1 MRRSDKTKTRGFSL
15 VELLVAMAI
24 GLVILSAAVNLFSRA
39 LAASFLVTQRAE
51 MQQDGRAALDMM
63 AKDISLAGAGITS
76 GGVQLP
82 DGAGATGSK
91 FGCDQTACYTSNN
104 VYPINNH
111 LYGVIPNPGAGL
123 KVMTAAGVLSPA
135 TDVLTVAYTDTTF
148 PLNEYS
154 VVLNASGN
162 QATFTPLNPAP
173 NPLPVPWPPPAIND
187 PAVGLKPGDLILFS
201 NSVGQ
206 AVGEVTLVSAGGVV
220 NFANGDPLN
229 INQSTAAGGNIKALW
244 GGAAPPATPPP
255 IVCNRLLAITY
266 YIDIP
271 AGADGIRYTAD
282 DGPPRLMKQV
292 NGQSPVPVAENVAG
306 LQATYDIF
314 DDVSGTATANL
325 KDAGMSTGK
334 SPNQIRKVNLSVMT
348 RSPLTG
354 GPRGGFQTLNLATSV
369 SARDMSFKD
378 RYQ

>member
-1 MRRSDKTKTRGFSL
+1 MRGSDKTKNRGFSL
-15 VELLVAMAI
+15 VELLVAMAM
-24 GLVILSAAVNLFSRA
+24 GVVILTAAVSLFSRA
-39 LAASFLVTQRAE
+39 LGASFLVTQRAE

-82 DGAGATGSK
+82 DGAGATASK
-91 FGCDQTACYTSNN
+91 FGCDQTSCYTGNN
-104 VYPINNH
+104 NYPINNH
-111 LYGVIPNPGAGL
+111 LYGVIPNPAAGL
-123 KVMTAAGVLSPA
+123 SVMTATGVLSPP
-135 TDVLTVAYTDTTF
+135 TDVLTVVYTDTTF
-148 PLNEYS
+148 PLNNYS
-154 VVLNASGN
+154 VALNASGS
-162 QATFTPLNPAP
+162 QATFTVLNPAP
-173 NPLPVPWPPPAIND
+173 NPLPVPWPPPPIND
-187 PAVGLKPGDLILFS
+187 PATGLKVGDLILFT

-206 AVGEVTLVSAGGVV
+206 AVGEVTRVNAGGVV
-220 NFANGDPLN
+220 DFVNGDALN
-229 INQSTAAGGNIKALW
+229 INQSTAANGNIKSLW
-244 GGAAPPATPPP
+244 GGAAPPAALPPV
-255 IVCNRLLAITY
+255 VCNRLLVITY
-266 YIDIP
+266 YIDVP
-271 AGADGIRYTAD
+271 AGQDGIRYSAD

-314 DDVSGTATANL
+314 DDVAGLATANL
-325 KDAGMSTGK
+325 KDAGMSAGK

-354 GPRGGFQTLNLATSV
+354 GKEGFQTLNLVTSV